1 MARVRAGTVR
11 RHSVLPC
18 RVATITRIVALPA
31 LVAALVA
38 CSSSDATGPGASP
51 SSSTTVPPASATAT
65 DYAQPA
71 NWLAAPSDPTKTV
84 DVFYLYPTVWNRAQP
99 SDSIIATID
108 DPKMQQGA
116 AFALETQ
123 ASAFDGVANVYAP
136 YYRQAG
142 SDVLNMTLQQRNKI
156 INGVPTTDALAAFKY
171 YVNHLNAGRPFILAG
186 HSQGSNLL
194 VNLLSS
200 YLSKHA
206 GVAKRMIVAY
216 VIGYSVTSDYL
227 ASNPHLKFATR
238 AGDVG
243 VIVSYNTQSPQTTGK
258 NPVVEPGALVI
269 NPVSWTAKRDRSSR
283 AEQPRIDAAPVR
295 RDTHP
300 RERPRR
306 CPGQH
311 EQGRARMQHLQSE
324 HVLEQQP
331 GVPQGRVPPLRL
343 QLLLQQPERQ
353 RPDRVDR
360 YLDKH

>member
-1 MARVRAGTVR
+1 M
-11 RHSVLPC
+11 
-18 RVATITRIVALPA
+18 
-31 LVAALVA
+31 
-38 CSSSDATGPGASP
+38 
-51 SSSTTVPPASATAT
+51 PPASATAT
-65 DYAQPA
+65 DYSQPA

-258 NPVVEPGALVI
+258 NPVVEPGAQVI
-269 NPVSWTAKRDRSSR
+269 NPVSWTRSETEAPAQSNLGSMLPQSDGTLTLVNDL
-283 AEQPRIDAAPVR
+283 ADAQVN
-295 RDTHP
+295 TSK
-300 RERPRR
+300 
-306 CPGQH
+306 G
-311 EQGRARMQHLQSE
+311 
-324 HVLEQQP
+324 VLECSTCNP
-331 GVPQGRVPPLRL
+331 NTYSSSNPVFPKGVFHPYDYSFYYNNLSANAQT
-343 QLLLQQPERQ
+343 
-353 RPDRVDR
+353 RVDR